1 MFFLFRMIIK
11 NGLLMFINGNN
22 YGIIKTMLTFA
33 MSTITIV
40 VQEFFDLLTNNRV
53 AVTGGFSEVY
63 KYT

>member
-1 MFFLFRMIIK
+1 
-11 NGLLMFINGNN
+11 MFINGNN
-22 YGIIKTMLTFA
+22 YGVIKTVLTFA

-40 VQEFFDLLTNNRV
+40 AHEFFDLLTNNRV